1 MSVLTD
7 IIVVDSSQVDEV
19 IKALAPAET
28 YAGFDAKGLDP
39 VMLSSLQSI
48 LAGLAG
54 QDASAAADDDELLSD
69 QFPLLAQESD
79 DGPWLYGIPLEL
91 VTALS
96 TLSDADK
103 QRAVAAWTAT
113 DECADWEPAL
123 ALALVDDL
131 AKSARR
137 AVDEKKQMM
146 MWVCL

>member
-39 VMLSSLQSI
+39 VTLGTLQAI
-48 LAGLAG
+48 LAGQG
-54 QDASAAADDDELLSD
+54 PDAADEDDELLLER
-69 QFPLLAQESD
+69 FPLLAQESD
-79 DGPWLYGIPLEL
+79 DGPWLYGIPGEL

-96 TLSDADK
+96 RLSDADK
-103 QRAVAAWTAT
+103 ERAVAAWTAT
-113 DECADWEPAL
+113 EECSDWEPAL
-123 ALALVDDL
+123 ALSLVDEL